1 MLPAL
6 VHRTRLQ
13 HMQSTTS
20 PSDFRKNFALALL
33 EEKPEWVSQV
43 FGARLGPPMK
53 RWNRLPG
60 HYATHADYRRF
71 VKGLVV
77 CVNGKLTSL

>member
-1 MLPAL
+1 MPPAL
-6 VHRTRLQ
+6 LHRTRLQ

-53 RWNRLPG
+53 RWKSTVQILCDTRRLQ
-60 HYATHADYRRF
+60 RI
-71 VKGLVV
+71 
-77 CVNGKLTSL
+77 S